1 METPA
6 VFTPDQLSTPV
17 VAADPY
23 PAYRQLREQT
33 PLHYIDLPVGT
44 VPELDEPL
52 RAWALMKYD
61 DVYGALRDH
70 DTFSSARNP
79 LIAKGVFPQLV
90 LITDDPPR
98 HTLFRRLVNKAFPLK
113 RI

>member
-23 PAYRQLREQT
+23 PAYRQLCEQT

-44 VPELDEPL
+44 VPGIDEPL

-61 DVYGALRDH
+61 DVYSALVKEED
-70 DTFSSARNP
+70 
-79 LIAKGVFPQLV
+79 
-90 LITDDPPR
+90 
-98 HTLFRRLVNKAFPLK
+98 
-113 RI
+113 